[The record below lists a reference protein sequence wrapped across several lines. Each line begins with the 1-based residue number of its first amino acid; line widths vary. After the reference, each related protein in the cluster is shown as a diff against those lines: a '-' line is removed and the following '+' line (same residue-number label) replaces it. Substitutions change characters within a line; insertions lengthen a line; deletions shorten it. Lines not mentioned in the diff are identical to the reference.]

1 MHRLDNN
8 EQTGDILK
16 RIFSQLFLLGLLMGV
31 LSGCSMMREDTK
43 KVKDVDFTVVEEEEV
58 PEELKTK
65 INEQKDDVFRLTYED
80 SGYLYLAVG
89 YGSQPTGGYS
99 VTVNE
104 LYETNNTIQMKTGLL
119 GPSKTEEVTQNVT
132 YPYVVVKMESIDKK
146 TVFQ

>member
-1 MHRLDNN
+1 MDNN

-132 YPYVVVKMESIDKK
+132 YP
-146 TVFQ
+146 

>member
-1 MHRLDNN
+1 MDNN

-16 RIFSQLFLLGLLMGV
+16 RVFGQLFLLGLLMGI
-31 LSGCSMMREDTK
+31 LSGCSIMKEDTK
-43 KVKDVDFTVVEEEEV
+43 KVKDVDFTVVEEEEI

-65 INEQKDDVFRLTYED
+65 INEQKNDVFRLTYED
-80 SGYLYLAVG
+80 GGYLYLAVG

-132 YPYVVVKMESIDKK
+132 YPYVVVKMEAIEKK

>member
-1 MHRLDNN
+1 
-8 EQTGDILK
+8 
-16 RIFSQLFLLGLLMGV
+16 
-31 LSGCSMMREDTK
+31 MMKEDTK

-58 PEELKTK
+58 PEELKKK

-132 YPYVVVKMESIDKK
+132 YPYVVIKMESIDKK